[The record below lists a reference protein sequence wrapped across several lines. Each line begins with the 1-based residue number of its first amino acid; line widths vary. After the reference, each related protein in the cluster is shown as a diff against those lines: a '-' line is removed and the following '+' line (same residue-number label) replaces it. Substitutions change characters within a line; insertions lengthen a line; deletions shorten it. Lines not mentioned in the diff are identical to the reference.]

1 MQMSVVDWI
10 KTLFGTPKPE
20 PEAVRLD
27 ATTYITL
34 EASLKSLS
42 PGQRGWIERAASE
55 KLFASKTLQI
65 GSLCVTTN
73 SSWRD
78 SGDRIYF
85 IKKN

>member
-1 MQMSVVDWI
+1 MQMSVIDWI

-34 EASLKSLS
+34 EASLKNLS
-42 PGQRGWIERAASE
+42 PGQQGWIERAESE
-55 KLFASKTLQI
+55 RFFVLEESQI
-65 GSLCVTTN
+65 GILCLSTN
-73 SSWRD
+73 CSSRD
-78 SGDRIYF
+78 SGGRIYF